1 METGQVSF
9 LPLHSNEVLWPNIG
23 LYGNS
28 EYNADEKLDESESN
42 GLEFPEFDGNHTGQL
57 NKLYWGKGG

>member
-28 EYNADEKLDESESN
+28 EYNADEKLDESESS
-42 GLEFPEFDGNHTGQL
+42 GLKFPEFDGNHIPD
-57 NKLYWGKGG
+57 K